1 MNFIFFVQSLVV
13 ALMSICFSYIKL
25 IPIVGSCFRFF
36 STHAIVLPTTGLIGG
51 PLITVIYLAIKFI
64 FNGIFLHKALLY
76 QLCNNL
82 GGIAA
87 NISWENN
94 KIINL
99 SILALCFVLFISHPV
114 GFQVPLYTLYWL
126 IPTLLIIANQQSL
139 FYKSFTATWISHAVG
154 SVVWLYIHKIQIKEL
169 IFLTLNPLVI
179 SERLLFALGIIV
191 CYHAFILIKS
201 AILILCKKYFAQKFK
216 VLA

>member
-1 MNFIFFVQSLVV
+1 MYFIFFVQSLIIAIATVV
-13 ALMSICFSYIKL
+13 FSYIKL
-25 IPIVGSCFRFF
+25 VPIIGSFFASF
-36 STHAIVLPTTGLIGG
+36 STHAILLPATGLIGG
-51 PLITVIYLAIKFI
+51 SLITGIYLAIKFI
-64 FNGIFLHKALLY
+64 FNSIFLHKTLLY

-87 NISWENN
+87 NISWHNN

-99 SILALCFVLFISHPV
+99 SILLICFVLFVSHPV

-126 IPTLLIIANQQSL
+126 IPTFLITSNQQSL
-139 FYKSFTATWISHAVG
+139 FFRSFTATWISHAVG
-154 SVVWLYIHKIQIKEL
+154 SVVWLYVHHIQMKEW

-191 CYHAFILIKS
+191 CYHAFFLAQS
-201 AILILCKKYFAQKFK
+201 TVLFLCKKYFSQKFK
-216 VLA
+216 VVA